1 MYGQVDQ
8 SQTQRKKLIIVSII
22 MGIIIL
28 VLAAVL
34 IDGIMK
40 KNAKV
45 ADLGEVT
52 NDPAELEENNNSEPS
67 HGEVENAEDAN
78 LSPVSNAEDGSSS
91 VAGTTTSS
99 AESSETETASGTAS
113 EIASTAANL
122 PQTGPRE
129 VLSLALLLGSVI
141 TFLGSIAYLK
151 DLA

>member
-34 IDGIMK
+34 VDGIMK

-45 ADLGEVT
+45 ANLGEVT
-52 NDPAELEENNNSEPS
+52 NDPAELDENNSEPS

-141 TFLGSIAYLK
+141 TFLGSKAYLK

>member
-34 IDGIMK
+34 VDGIMK

-45 ADLGEVT
+45 ANLGEVT
-52 NDPAELEENNNSEPS
+52 NDPAELDENNSEPS
-67 HGEVENAEDAN
+67 HGEAENAEDSN
-78 LSPVSNAEDGSSS
+78 LNPVSNAEDGSSS
-91 VAGTTTSS
+91 AAGTTNSS
-99 AESSETETASGTAS
+99 AEAESSSETAS
-113 EIASTAANL
+113 EIASTAASL
-122 PQTGPRE
+122 PQTGAHE
-129 VLSLALLLGSVI
+129 VLSLALLLGSVV
-141 TFLGSIAYLK
+141 TFLGSKVYLK